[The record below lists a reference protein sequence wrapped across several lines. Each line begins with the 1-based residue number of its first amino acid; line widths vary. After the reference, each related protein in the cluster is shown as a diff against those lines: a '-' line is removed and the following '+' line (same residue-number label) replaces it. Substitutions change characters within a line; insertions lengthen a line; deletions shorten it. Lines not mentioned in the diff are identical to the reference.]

1 MNNEFTPNTDKT
13 IDNDT
18 VISTLNG
25 LIETCRDGQQ
35 GFKEAAEGVG
45 RADLK
50 TVFYEYSQQR
60 ATFVGDLQALVQT
73 LGGDPENTGSIA
85 GAVHRGW
92 INLKAAITGKDDTA
106 ILDEAERGEDVAKSE
121 YKKALETKLPS
132 HIQTTV
138 QAQYA
143 EVQKAH
149 DKVKAL
155 RDAAKD
161 NVKTN
166 TASVRFN

>member
-1 MNNEFTPNTDKT
+1 MNNEFTPNTDKN
-13 IDNDT
+13 IDNDD
-18 VISTLNG
+18 VISTLNN

-35 GFKEAAEGVG
+35 GFKDSAEGVG
-45 RADLK
+45 RSDLK

-92 INLKAAITGKDDTA
+92 INIKAAITGKDDTA
-106 ILDEAERGEDVAKSE
+106 ILDEAERGEDVAKAE
-121 YKKALETKLPS
+121 YKKALETTLPS
-132 HIQTTV
+132 HIQSTV
-138 QAQYA
+138 QSQYA
-143 EVQKAH
+143 AVQEAH

-155 RDAAKD
+155 RDAAKE

-166 TASVRFN
+166 TASQRFN